1 MQKCRFEFD
10 KRYGNH
16 YRIHFSNN
24 HFINRILG
32 VRLTCFDCKS
42 MNGAPVLSSD
52 INIYLLHLETFPTTH
67 LFLPPG
73 ATKAE
78 GPLGLA
84 SMQLPVFSWISVPT
98 ELSEFPP
105 VSANV
110 NNTVKARANRNY
122 VITNVISANNHFAST
137 FSMQIFKFQRRSCL
151 PACRL
156 PACRDVCTQATQL
169 QALLPFPALPPER
182 PGELARTLRQPWHC
196 PWSYLMNIL

>member
-1 MQKCRFEFD
+1 M
-10 KRYGNH
+10 
-16 YRIHFSNN
+16 S
-24 HFINRILG
+24 
-32 VRLTCFDCKS
+32 
-42 MNGAPVLSSD
+42 GAPVLSSD
-52 INIYLLHLETFPTTH
+52 VNIYLLHLETFPTTH

-73 ATKAE
+73 ATKAA

-84 SMQLPVFSWISVPT
+84 SMQFPVFSWIGVPT

-110 NNTVKARANRNY
+110 NNTVKARADRNY

-151 PACRL
+151 PAF
-156 PACRDVCTQATQL
+156 RDVCMQATQL

-196 PWSYLMNIL
+196 PWSYLVNILQR